1 MIVAGV
7 EKEPINC
14 LLALAVGF
22 RDEQTSR
29 VPQESLSGVGV
40 VGYMDAWLGWRF
52 AVSGNRVEASR
63 YFGFLH

>member
-22 RDEQTSR
+22 RDEQTLR

-40 VGYMDAWLGWRF
+40 VGHMDAW
-52 AVSGNRVEASR
+52 
-63 YFGFLH
+63 FGLEICR